1 MKHFLPS
8 SVMLTPFVVKYYED
22 SEEND
27 VEEETLDKKQ
37 NYTNL
42 NRDESLE

>member
-27 VEEETLDKKQ
+27 VEEETLDKEQ
-37 NYTNL
+37 NCTNL